1 MRKHFPHIILCS
13 ALFISI
19 VAEYFSI
26 FGISKLFSGSHI
38 EVIVLAIALGLAKLV
53 AVSSVQQFWDR
64 LGKSKYGKILRIY
77 LSIAT
82 LVLMI
87 VTTIG
92 VYGFLASAYQNTAN
106 ADRLVQTNIDLL
118 KVKKDRFQNQL
129 AQISGE
135 SKSLAVSLET
145 LRKSLG
151 TDNQYQSIDRKTGQ
165 VITQIQTTSKKGV
178 QDQID
183 KTSTKKDD
191 IDLKID
197 RLNDSINQYDYRILE
212 TESNSKTSSELGPL
226 KYLSGL
232 TGYSMDRIV
241 NWLMLL
247 LVVVIDPL
255 AIALMLTAQFAFRN
269 DRWIRGVET
278 RKKNAKSKNAAK
290 SSTNDDLDP
299 DVQIPTQVPDRS
311 IQGKSR
317 RNKGIVGDVPK
328 PKRKYTKR
336 RPKIE
341 HFNVDIDPIADP
353 DGTMRTVV
361 DTQLSPDAK
370 ERLEQKK
377 S

>member
-106 ADRLVQTNIDLL
+106 EDRLVQTKIDLM
-118 KVKKDRFQNQL
+118 KVKKDRFKDQL
-129 AQISGE
+129 TQISGE

-336 RPKIE
+336 QPKIE